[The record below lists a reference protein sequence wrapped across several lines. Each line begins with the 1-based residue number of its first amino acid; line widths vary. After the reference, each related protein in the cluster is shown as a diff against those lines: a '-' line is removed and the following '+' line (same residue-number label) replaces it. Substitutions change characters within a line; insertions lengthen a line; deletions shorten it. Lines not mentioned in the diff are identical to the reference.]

1 MDRLTGK
8 HYGAEDYYMIC
19 SEKCAGD
26 AELCVGC
33 PEVDKIINRLGA
45 YEDTGLT
52 PEEVLAVK
60 HALMGKEIAR
70 ITEFDGVQISQLRE
84 LAEAEKDG
92 RLVVLP
98 AKTVFELGYFPGK
111 KCDGNCPVL
120 IDGRGCCDFCDNS
133 ELAICKVRC
142 RQDHI
147 PNIGK
152 TVFLTCDDAEAASE
166 AQKGCGE
173 R

>member
-1 MDRLTGK
+1 MERLTVK
-8 HYGAEDYYMIC
+8 HHAA
-19 SEKCAGD
+19 AGHYTS
-26 AELCVGC
+26 CC
-33 PEVDKIINRLGA
+33 PEMGKIINRLGA
-45 YEDTGLT
+45 YEDTGLE
-52 PEEVLAVK
+52 PEVCANYKRFEDEAISRGITFRRLVE
-60 HALMGKEIAR
+60 LM
-70 ITEFDGVQISQLRE
+70 
-84 LAEAEKDG
+84 EAEQDG

-152 TVFLTCDDAEAASE
+152 TVFLTCDDAEAALE